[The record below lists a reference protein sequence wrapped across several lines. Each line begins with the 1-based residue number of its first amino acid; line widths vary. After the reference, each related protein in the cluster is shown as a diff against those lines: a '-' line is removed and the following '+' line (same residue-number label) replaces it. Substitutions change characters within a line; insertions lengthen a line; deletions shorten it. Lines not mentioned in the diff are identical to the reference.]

1 MEIQNLVDRLEQV
14 LNDSTR
20 VPMSAYLM
28 VNEDKIYNIVDQLR
42 ITVPDEI
49 KRANR
54 IESEKERIL
63 AQAHE
68 EAERIRELAKQEA
81 TELVNREVITSAA
94 QQRADLILERAR
106 RDAQSLRQ
114 EADIYVVNDALKNP
128 IGNVLWRNDGGARE
142 AEGLP
147 LYEEIACG
155 DVPEEEYSLEL
166 GKANVVREG
175 EQVTLIAYGAM
186 VPVAEKAAAQPRATD
201 PSAVRDGLRSG
212 DCRREPVTN
221 RYAVLLKIL
230 HA

>member
-81 TELVNREVITSAA
+81 SELVDREVITSAA
-94 QQRADLILERAR
+94 QQRADHILERAR
-106 RDAQSLRQ
+106 RDAQTLRQ
-114 EADIYVVNDALKNP
+114 EADLYVVSELNKL
-128 IGNVLWRNDGGARE
+128 
-142 AEGLP
+142 
-147 LYEEIACG
+147 EE
-155 DVPEEEYSLEL
+155 DLLRSL
-166 GKANVVREG
+166 AVVRNG
-175 EQVTLIAYGAM
+175 LHHLQVGDSQET
-186 VPVAEKAAAQPRATD
+186 VSEKEVAEVVDSIEAG
-201 PSAVRDGLRSG
+201 S
-212 DCRREPVTN
+212 E
-221 RYAVLLKIL
+221 
-230 HA
+230 

>member
-81 TELVNREVITSAA
+81 SELVKREVITSAA
-94 QQRADLILERAR
+94 QQRADHILERAR
-106 RDAQSLRQ
+106 RDAHTLRQ
-114 EADIYVVNDALKNP
+114 EADIYVVNELNK
-128 IGNVLWRNDGGARE
+128 L
-142 AEGLP
+142 
-147 LYEEIACG
+147 EE
-155 DVPEEEYSLEL
+155 DLLRSL
-166 GKANVVREG
+166 AVVRNGIHQLQTENKNDLNV
-175 EQVTLIAYGAM
+175 EDAVETADVQ
-186 VPVAEKAAAQPRATD
+186 AAKSD
-201 PSAVRDGLRSG
+201 
-212 DCRREPVTN
+212 
-221 RYAVLLKIL
+221 
-230 HA
+230 

>member
-54 IESEKERIL
+54 IESEKDRIL

-68 EAERIRELAKQEA
+68 EAERIRELSKQEA
-81 TELVNREVITSAA
+81 TELVKREVITSAA
-94 QQRADLILERAR
+94 QQRADHILERAR

-114 EADIYVVNDALKNP
+114 EADIYVVNELNKLEEDLLRSLAVVRNGLHQLQV
-128 IGNVLWRNDGGARE
+128 GNDQE
-142 AEGLP
+142 SS
-147 LYEEIACG
+147 
-155 DVPEEEYSLEL
+155 EEE
-166 GKANVVREG
+166 VVEVVDSKV
-175 EQVTLIAYGAM
+175 E
-186 VPVAEKAAAQPRATD
+186 D
-201 PSAVRDGLRSG
+201 S
-212 DCRREPVTN
+212 N
-221 RYAVLLKIL
+221 
-230 HA
+230 

>member
-68 EAERIRELAKQEA
+68 EAERIRELSKQEA

-94 QQRADLILERAR
+94 QQRADHILERAR
-106 RDAQSLRQ
+106 RDAQTLRQ
-114 EADIYVVNDALKNP
+114 EADVYVVSELNKLEEDLLRSLA
-128 IGNVLWRNDGGARE
+128 VVRN
-142 AEGLP
+142 GLHQ
-147 LYEEIACG
+147 LQVGTEQESSS
-155 DVPEEEYSLEL
+155 EEE
-166 GKANVVREG
+166 VVETV
-175 EQVTLIAYGAM
+175 ES
-186 VPVAEKAAAQPRATD
+186 KAAD
-201 PSAVRDGLRSG
+201 S
-212 DCRREPVTN
+212 E
-221 RYAVLLKIL
+221 
-230 HA
+230 